1 MDAFVVFNIYS
12 EKLFQ
17 SQLPFLLQHVYLE
30 SQITTITRELE
41 ELRRVQ
47 EMEKLT
53 ITNEVSET
61 RYELS
66 IVIEELKTLLD
77 AKLSLE
83 LEIAAYRK
91 LLEYEESR

>member
-1 MDAFVVFNIYS
+1 MIFG
-12 EKLFQ
+12 
-17 SQLPFLLQHVYLE
+17 LQHVYLE
-30 SQITTITRELE
+30 SQISTITRELE
-41 ELRRVQ
+41 EVRREQ

-53 ITNEVSET
+53 ISNEVSET

-66 IVIEELKTLLD
+66 TVIEELKTLLD

>member
-1 MDAFVVFNIYS
+1 M
-12 EKLFQ
+12 
-17 SQLPFLLQHVYLE
+17 E
-30 SQITTITRELE
+30 SQITLVTRELE
-41 ELRRVQ
+41 ELRREQ

-66 IVIEELKTLLD
+66 TVIEELKTLLD